1 MCPKD
6 PARIY
11 VKGRGALH
19 ARGPVMRFWTS
30 AESTASASAS
40 RKRRES
46 VTARDGLPVNGTG
59 VGFRLR
65 RVYDRTERESTS
77 AILARK
83 TRRPKRLAVSDETAT
98 ALPAPSSDD
107 HREETLLLI
116 SDPTPQRVL
125 DALAEDTDEM
135 GFRQVMAMVAIADG
149 VLDDLPL

>member
-1 MCPKD
+1 M
-6 PARIY
+6 
-11 VKGRGALH
+11 
-19 ARGPVMRFWTS
+19 
-30 AESTASASAS
+30 
-40 RKRRES
+40 
-46 VTARDGLPVNGTG
+46 
-59 VGFRLR
+59 
-65 RVYDRTERESTS
+65 
-77 AILARK
+77 
-83 TRRPKRLAVSDETAT
+83 SDETAT